1 MRLNLNLASLR
12 YEAAGQFY
20 FRWGMALALVVMVTL
35 GLTFLAWSTYRN
47 AANHRRHI
55 TELQNKIAQLD
66 QQQKHA
72 QAVLN
77 QPQNQDVRDQK
88 NFWNDVFDQRSFS
101 WTQLISDL
109 EKIMPARAY
118 VISVQPT
125 LTPERQLKLKL
136 VIAGESHDNALEL
149 QRKMEGS
156 ERFHESSIK
165 HEGLH
170 TQTQGAQG
178 QAVKSQ
184 AIWEFEIETFYTPAS
199 PAQPSPSLAKE
210 GTG

>member
-1 MRLNLNLASLR
+1 MRININLASQK

-20 FRWGMALALVVMVTL
+20 LRWGTALALAVMVTL
-35 GLTFLAWSTYRN
+35 GLAFLAWSNYRN
-47 AANHRRHI
+47 AGNDRRHI
-55 TELQNKIAQLD
+55 TELQNKIAKLD
-66 QQQKHA
+66 QQQKQA

-77 QPQNQDVRDQK
+77 QPENQDVRDQK

-136 VIAGESHDNALEL
+136 LIAGESHDNALEL

-156 ERFHESSIK
+156 ERFHECSIK
-165 HEGLH
+165 REGMR
-170 TQTQGAQG
+170 TQTQGAPG
-178 QAVKSQ
+178 PAARSQAV
-184 AIWEFEIETFYTPAS
+184 WEFEIETFYTPAS
-199 PAQPSPSLAKE
+199 QVQQSPSLAKE
-210 GTG
+210 GL